1 MPIRSISNRAYAVD
15 CVFSYIRRILSMKLT
30 TKLETFVAHFGEMG
44 SRWGFNRTVGQMYA
58 LLMIYNRPLNADEIS
73 EMLSISRSN
82 VSMGLKELQSWRLLK
97 ITHYPGDRKEYFKT
111 PDDIIEVARI
121 VLEERHKREVAPTLT
136 MLRDE
141 IMREPVSEEGK
152 YAHKR
157 MTEIYDL
164 IDNVSKTV
172 DELSALS
179 TKDLG
184 KMMKMGTG
192 VASIFTFKDKLVGNS
207 KDQKPE

>member
-1 MPIRSISNRAYAVD
+1 
-15 CVFSYIRRILSMKLT
+15 MKLS
-30 TKLETFVAHFGEMG
+30 TKIETFVAHFGEMG

-58 LLMIYNRPLNADEIS
+58 LLMVFNRPLNADEIS

-97 ITHYPGDRKEYFKT
+97 VTHYPGDRKEYFRT

-141 IMREPVSEEGK
+141 IMREPVSDEGK
-152 YAHKR
+152 HAQKK
-157 MTEIYDL
+157 MIEIYDL
-164 IDNVSKTV
+164 IDNFSKVV
-172 DELSALS
+172 DELSTLS
-179 TKDLG
+179 TKDLR
-184 KMMKMGTG
+184 KMTKLGTG
-192 VASIFTFKDKLVGNS
+192 VASVFSFKDKLLGSSES
-207 KDQKPE
+207 KTDID

>member
-1 MPIRSISNRAYAVD
+1 
-15 CVFSYIRRILSMKLT
+15 MKLT
-30 TKLETFVAHFGEMG
+30 TKIETFVAHFGEMG

-97 ITHYPGDRKEYFKT
+97 LTHYPGDRKEYYKT

-152 YAHKR
+152 YAQQR
-157 MTEIYDL
+157 MTEIYEL
-164 IDNVSKTV
+164 IDTVSKAA
-172 DELSALS
+172 DELSSLS
-179 TKDLG
+179 PGDLR
-184 KMMKMGTG
+184 KMVKMGSS
-192 VASIFTFKDKLVGNS
+192 VASLFAFKDKLVGG
-207 KDQKPE
+207 KRDKPED

>member
-1 MPIRSISNRAYAVD
+1 
-15 CVFSYIRRILSMKLT
+15 MKLT
-30 TKLETFVAHFGEMG
+30 TKIETFVAHFGEMG

-82 VSMGLKELQSWRLLK
+82 VSMGIKELQSWRLLK
-97 ITHYPGDRKEYFKT
+97 TTHYAGDRKEYFKT
-111 PDDIIEVARI
+111 PDDILEVARI

-141 IMREPVSEEGK
+141 IMREPVSDEGK
-152 YAHKR
+152 YAQQR
-157 MTEIYDL
+157 MLEIYEL
-164 IDNVSKTV
+164 IDNVSKAV
-172 DELSALS
+172 DELSSLS
-179 TKDLG
+179 TKDLS

-192 VASIFTFKDKLVGNS
+192 VASMFVFKDKLIG
-207 KDQKPE
+207 KKREPEDE